1 MIKVN
6 QNRYRCL
13 IHLKHQVYGN
23 QLLRY
28 CLGHYEVYLE
38 SKNTVCIILMIS
50 YLISLIITRVNSPGE
65 FEKTVLCF
73 LQFGIREVKGW
84 LGIFFFKHQLIS
96 LHFQPR
102 FFFFIT
108 AEGALMKLL
117 FQRHFS
123 FLFIFIPFKSPM
135 SLLLFCI
142 CSGSFFCIPLFLCM
156 WFCLAFYT
164 RTQVTESDCP
174 AG

>member
-6 QNRYRCL
+6 QNRYRCS

-28 CLGHYEVYLE
+28 CLGYYEVYLE

-73 LQFGIREVKGW
+73 LQFGIREVYRQGLVW
-84 LGIFFFKHQLIS
+84 VFFFKHQLIS
-96 LHFQPR
+96 LHFQPH
-102 FFFFIT
+102 FFLYSRRCSHEAFISE
-108 AEGALMKLL
+108 A
-117 FQRHFS
+117 
-123 FLFIFIPFKSPM
+123 FLIFIYFH
-135 SLLLFCI
+135 
-142 CSGSFFCIPLFLCM
+142 SF
-156 WFCLAFYT
+156 
-164 RTQVTESDCP
+164 QVT
-174 AG
+174 